1 MSEEPLLFTVEGG
14 VARITLN
21 RPAGGNTIDLSMAQA
36 LLQAALR
43 CDHDDAI
50 RVVVLTG
57 NGRLFCAGGDVGS
70 FAAAGEEVPAFLSEL
85 AGVLHMAV
93 ARLMRMDKPL
103 LTLVNGAAAGAGMSL
118 ALAGDI
124 VIAGKSASFTTAYG
138 SIGLSP
144 DGGMSWLLPRLV
156 GMRRAQEMIIAGRR
170 ANAEEAESWGLVTR
184 TVDDAELAAEGER
197 QIAAL
202 LKASTPA
209 VGAARALL
217 LQSFD
222 GPFDAQLERETRSIA
237 RMGGTRECRD
247 AVAGFLAKRNA
258 PKT

>member
-1 MSEEPLLFTVEGG
+1 MSDEPLLFTVDGG

-21 RPAGGNTIDLSMAQA
+21 RPAGGNAIDLPMAQA

-70 FAAAGEEVPAFLSEL
+70 FAAAGDEVPAFLSEL

-184 TVDDAELAAEGER
+184 TVDDTELAAEGER

-237 RMGGTRECRD
+237 RMGGTQQCRD

-258 PKT
+258 LKT